1 MIRLKTKE
9 QIEQI
14 RQNGIIASKLFK
26 YLKTVIYPG
35 ITTME
40 IDKIAEV
47 FIRDH
52 KAIPSFKGYEGF
64 PCSVCASVNE
74 EIIHGIPC
82 KRVLKEGDIIGID
95 VGVLKGGMISDSAR
109 TFAVGEIKPE
119 LQKLMDVTETALYK
133 AISKVRPGGTLNDIG
148 GTVEDYASQF
158 RMGVVRGYCG
168 HGVGFEN
175 HEDPEVPNYRFR
187 QGKKKLMPG
196 MVIAIEPMI
205 NLGDKDYFVLED
217 GWTVVTVDGSYS
229 AHFENT
235 VAVTENGYDI
245 LTVEPEDLPEIKAK
259 FKMP

>member
-14 RQNGIIASKLFK
+14 RENGIIAAKLFK
-26 YLKTVIYPG
+26 YLKTIIYPG

-40 IDKIAEV
+40 IDKISEV

-52 KAIPSFKGYEGF
+52 KAIPSFKGFDGF
-64 PCSVCASVNE
+64 PSSVCASVNE

-82 KRVLKEGDIIGID
+82 KRVLREGDIVGID

-109 TFAVGEIKPE
+109 TFAVGEIAPE
-119 LQKLMDVTETALYK
+119 HQKLMNVTETSLYK
-133 AISKVRPGGTLNDIG
+133 AISKVRPGAQINDVS

-158 RMGVVRGYCG
+158 HMGVVRGYCG

-175 HEDPEVPNYRFR
+175 HEDPEIPNYRFR

-205 NLGDKDYFVLED
+205 NLGDKDYFVLDD
-217 GWTVVTVDGSYS
+217 GWTVVTIDGAYS

-235 VAVTENGYDI
+235 VAVTEKGYDI
-245 LTVEPEDLPEIKAK
+245 LTVEPEDLAEIKAK
-259 FKMP
+259 FKMQ